1 MYSPKIAEELI
12 PVLYRTAKAQGQPMT
27 KLVNKIIREALFHEV
42 QPQRTQEAV
51 TASTVPTDDVRQA
64 A

>member
-27 KLVNKIIREALFHEV
+27 KLVNKIIREALLPEAL
-42 QPQRTQEAV
+42 PQATREAV
-51 TASTVPTDDVRQA
+51 NASTVPTEDVRQA